1 MLRLPTIQASTGMV
15 LADPVYHPLH
25 PSVALLRA
33 GVALDDHSIKRLHEI
48 GVRELWIKYP
58 PLDSIRK
65 YVNPEAVVACRGMA
79 TRIAQTMDEL
89 VENKHAKLEYD
100 AFRKAVVSV
109 VESLS
114 DNPAASL
121 FIFETA
127 TSARPALRHAS
138 NVCFLSILMGL
149 KLEFYLVHERNR
161 MHAMLAK
168 DVSSLGVGAMMHDI
182 GMMHLSDKAL
192 DRWNATRDENDPEW
206 REHPQLG
213 FESVKKDFDPTA
225 AGIVLH
231 HHQHVDGS
239 GFPQRQEF
247 SGKGRALQGSDIHVF
262 ARIVAAADLFDRL
275 RHPAHA
281 PRAELLNLPSV
292 PAVRALSTML
302 KAPYRSWVDPIV
314 LCGLLAAAPPYPPGS
329 LVKLS
334 DGREAAVVD
343 WVPEDPCRPT
353 VEIIEDVKE
362 MLRPSRKVRAREQ
375 IALRQT
381 SNVWISEVD
390 GVDVSKDNFTP
401 STVGEFDLNK
411 VARSLVN
418 AAA

>member
-1 MLRLPTIQASTGMV
+1 MLRLPTIQAFAGMV

-25 PSVALLRA
+25 PSVTLLRA
-33 GVALDDHSIKRLHEI
+33 GVSLDDHSIKRLHEL

-58 PLDSIRK
+58 PLDAVRK
-65 YVNPEAVVACRGMA
+65 YINPEAVTACHGMA
-79 TRIAQTMDEL
+79 SRIAQTMDEL

-100 AFRKAVVSV
+100 PFRKAVTAVLD
-109 VESLS
+109 SLS
-114 DNPAASL
+114 DNATAAL

-138 NVCFLSILMGL
+138 NVCFLSILIGL
-149 KLEFYLVHERNR
+149 KLEFYLVHERSR
-161 MHAMLAK
+161 MHATLAK
-168 DVSSLGVGAMMHDI
+168 DVSSLGVGAMMHDL
-182 GMMHLSDKAL
+182 GMLHLPEKVL
-192 DRWNATRDENDPEW
+192 DRWNATRDENDPQW
-206 REHPQLG
+206 REHAQIG
-213 FESVKKDFDPTA
+213 FDLVKKDFDPTA

-231 HHQHVDGS
+231 HHQHFDGS
-239 GFPQRQEF
+239 GFPQRTEF

-281 PRAELLNLPSV
+281 PRAELLDMPSV

-302 KAPYRSWVDPIV
+302 KQPYRSWIDPIV

-334 DGREAAVVD
+334 DGREAVVVD

-353 VEIIEDVKE
+353 VEIISDLRE
-362 MLRPSRKVRAREQ
+362 MLRPNRKAMPRER
-375 IALRQT
+375 IALRKAT
-381 SNVWISEVD
+381 DLYIAEID

-401 STVGEFDLNK
+401 SAVGEFDLNK

>member
-1 MLRLPTIQASTGMV
+1 MLKLPTIQAFAGMV

-25 PSVALLRA
+25 PSVTLLRA
-33 GVALDDHSIKRLHEI
+33 GVTLDDHSIKRLHEI
-48 GVRELWIKYP
+48 GVRELWIQYP
-58 PLDSIRK
+58 PLEAIRRF
-65 YVNPEAVVACRGMA
+65 VNPAAVTACRDMA

-100 AFRKAVVSV
+100 SFRRAVVAV
-109 VESLS
+109 VDSLS
-114 DNPAASL
+114 ENASAAL
-121 FIFETA
+121 FIFESA

-161 MHAMLAK
+161 VHASLAK

-182 GMMHLSDKAL
+182 GMLHLPDHVL
-192 DRWNATRDENDPEW
+192 DRWNATRDENDPAW
-206 REHPQLG
+206 REHVQLG
-213 FESVKKDFDPTA
+213 FDHVKKDFDPTA

-231 HHQHVDGS
+231 HHQHFDGS
-239 GFPQRQEF
+239 GFPQRTEF
-247 SGKGRALQGSDIHVF
+247 SGKGRALQGSDIHIF
-262 ARIVAAADLFDRL
+262 ARIVAAADIFDRL

-281 PRAELLNLPSV
+281 PRAELLDIPSV

-302 KAPYRSWVDPIV
+302 KPPYRSWIDPIV
-314 LCGLLAAAPPYPPGS
+314 LCGLLASAPPYPPGS

-334 DGREAAVVD
+334 DGREAVVVD

-353 VEIIEDVKE
+353 VEIITDLRE
-362 MLRPSRKVRAREQ
+362 MLRPNQRPKPRERISLRRMPELY
-375 IALRQT
+375 IAE
-381 SNVWISEVD
+381 ID
-390 GVDVSKDNFTP
+390 GYDVSKDNFTP
-401 STVGEFDLNK
+401 SAVGEFDLNR